1 MASVSL
7 HKSLYAVVPVKNLG
21 SSKRRLSA
29 VFTPQERGQ
38 LTLAMLEDVLAALKA
53 SVVDEVLVVGEN
65 LQVKQIAEKHH
76 ASYLSTAKND
86 LNPAL
91 EEAADWCIQHGA
103 ESVLVLP
110 ADVPLVSTKEINR
123 IIQLDVGKCGVV
135 LSPSSNGGTNAL
147 LQHPPN
153 LIPTCF
159 GAGSFL
165 AHIREAY
172 VRSVSVRLHFSPE
185 LATDIDSAEDLQK
198 MFEFK
203 NSTECRRVLE
213 QIIQNS
219 PKAKEFFAQKN

>member
-7 HKSLYAVVPVKNLG
+7 HVTIYAIVPVKNLG

-29 VFTPQERGQ
+29 VFTPQERMQ

-65 LQVKQIAEKHH
+65 SQVQKIAERHG
-76 ASYLSTAKND
+76 AFYLSTAKND

-91 EEAADWCIQHGA
+91 EEASDWCIQRGA
-103 ESVLVLP
+103 GAVLVLP
-110 ADVPLVSTKEINR
+110 ADVPFVSTKEINR
-123 IIQLDVGKCGVV
+123 IVELDVGKCGVV

-153 LIPTCF
+153 LIHTCF
-159 GAGSFL
+159 GSESFL

-172 VRSVSVRLHFSPE
+172 VRGVSIRLHFSPE
-185 LATDIDSAEDLQK
+185 LATDIDSAEDLRK
-198 MFEFK
+198 IFEIE
-203 NSTECRRVLE
+203 NTTECRRALE
-213 QIIQNS
+213 QIMHNS
-219 PKAKEFFAQKN
+219 PKAMEFFIQKN